1 MEPILSPRSSIA
13 DAACILYRG
22 QALLRLDHGGIVKWM
37 VIDVAALYRAWRG
50 RRDGVECDEDVAVD
64 GGGNVL

>member
-1 MEPILSPRSSIA
+1 
-13 DAACILYRG
+13 
-22 QALLRLDHGGIVKWM
+22 